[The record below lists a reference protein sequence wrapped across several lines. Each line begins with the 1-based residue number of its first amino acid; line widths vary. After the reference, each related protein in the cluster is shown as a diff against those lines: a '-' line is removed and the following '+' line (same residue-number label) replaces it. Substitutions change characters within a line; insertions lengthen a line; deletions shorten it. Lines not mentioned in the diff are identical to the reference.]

1 VWRSDA
7 TRFFSEIVRLFPPYR
22 LREWFAADGGRLA
35 RPTPPPYGRDMLFRS
50 RPHIREYARLLLL
63 LLLAGCHG
71 MGRGHWN
78 RADLWPRAVRHDAGS
93 RREAA
98 WNLWAADHLQSGD
111 IVFVLGESR
120 ILLGLVNFSKL
131 STDIAD
137 SRFSHVGLVA
147 REGDQVVVYDIVA
160 EGARRM
166 PFGAFMND
174 GRVWSVAVKRLRPEY
189 QCCVPAAIAYCQEVV
204 ASKTKFDM
212 DFRLDNDRLYCSEM
226 LELAF
231 ESGGLSLADPVPM
244 NELPRFDRLREPTK
258 RLIQVATRIDFK
270 QPIYLPGN
278 DQFGIWSCPHLE
290 LVLVPVDAALPP
302 PQDTPLTESDF
313 AGSYESA
320 VPTGTASAGQ
330 TPRGPIGTRQA
341 AVPPASRADR

>member
-1 VWRSDA
+1 M
-7 TRFFSEIVRLFPPYR
+7 P
-22 LREWFAADGGRLA
+22 
-35 RPTPPPYGRDMLFRS
+35 FRS
-50 RPHIREYARLLLL
+50 RPHTRETMRLLWLPCLLLL
-63 LLLAGCHG
+63 VGCHG
-71 MGRGHWN
+71 MGRGHGN
-78 RADLWPRAVRHDAGS
+78 QAELWPRAVSHAAGS
-93 RREAA
+93 RREVP
-98 WNLWAADHLQSGD
+98 WNSWAAGHLQSGD

-131 STDIAD
+131 STEIAD

-166 PFGAFMND
+166 PFGAFVND

-189 QCCVPAAIAYCQEVV
+189 QYCVPAAIAYCQKVV
-204 ASKTKFDM
+204 ASKTRFDS

-244 NELPRFDRLREPTK
+244 NELPRFDKLREPTK
-258 RLIQVATRIDFK
+258 RLIQVATRIDFN
-270 QPIYLPGN
+270 QPMYMPGN

-290 LVLVPVDAALPP
+290 LVLVSVDPALPP
-302 PQDTPLTESDF
+302 PQDASLTESDF
-313 AGSYESA
+313 AGSYELA
-320 VPTGTASAGQ
+320 VPADTASADQ
-330 TPRGPIGTRQA
+330 TLRGPIGTRQA
-341 AVPPASRADR
+341 AMPQASRADR